1 MTTNGPRQY
10 RISSRAFVGFALMIA
25 IDSALA
31 ARFNPDRHE
40 VDFWIKLVIIFGGM
54 LVWSVWIARRPL
66 KGKAVA
72 GAFSL
77 LGIVTT
83 LIAIGALISLTA
95 GYPDAEP
102 FPGRQVM
109 ATARI
114 LSGLYVLV
122 VWVALI
128 WDLRRARTASCSLT
142 QPASGGSYE

>member
-1 MTTNGPRQY
+1 
-10 RISSRAFVGFALMIA
+10 MIA

-54 LVWSVWIARRPL
+54 LVWSLWIARRLL

-72 GAFSL
+72 GALSL

-102 FPGRQVM
+102 FPGWQVM

-114 LSGLYVLV
+114 VSALYLLV
-122 VWVALI
+122 VWAALI
-128 WDLRRARTASCSLT
+128 WDLLQARTTSCSLT
-142 QPASGGSYE
+142 QPAPGDSHE